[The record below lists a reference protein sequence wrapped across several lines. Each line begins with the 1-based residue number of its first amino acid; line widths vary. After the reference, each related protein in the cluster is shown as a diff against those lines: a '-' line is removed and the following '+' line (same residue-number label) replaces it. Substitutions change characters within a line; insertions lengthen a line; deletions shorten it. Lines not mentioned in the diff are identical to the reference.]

1 MDSISCPHDPIVTE
15 LDFFAVWA
23 IKHREGDDLADAKS
37 SMISRVVFAFG
48 FYHLRNF
55 YIALLAL
62 KKLLASEDLEDG
74 FVSIL
79 VDTPNFDGWWN
90 GV

>member
-1 MDSISCPHDPIVTE
+1 
-15 LDFFAVWA
+15 
-23 IKHREGDDLADAKS
+23 
-37 SMISRVVFAFG
+37 MISRVVFAFG

-79 VDTPNFDGWWN
+79 VDTPNFDG
-90 GV
+90 